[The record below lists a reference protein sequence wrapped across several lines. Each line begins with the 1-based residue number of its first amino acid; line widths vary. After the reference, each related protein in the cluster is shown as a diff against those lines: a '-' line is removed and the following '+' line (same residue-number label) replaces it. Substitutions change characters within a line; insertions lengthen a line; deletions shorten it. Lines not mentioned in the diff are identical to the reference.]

1 MNPVLPVKRQNLGE
15 LEMAVLEHLWGEESG
30 NAKAVHRN
38 IGTQRGISLNTI
50 QSTLERLFK
59 KKLLN
64 REKVSHS
71 YVYSPSVQRGE
82 LMSQLIDEVVTTLSG
97 GKTDYLL
104 SAFID
109 YAVRADESSL
119 DRLEQLIAQRR
130 ANESSDQK
138 A

>member
-1 MNPVLPVKRQNLGE
+1 MLAMKRQNLGK
-15 LEMAVLEHLWGEESG
+15 LEMAVLEHLWLAKSG
-30 NAKAVHRN
+30 DAKAVHRN
-38 IGTQRGISLNTI
+38 IGAQRGIALNTV

-59 KKLLN
+59 KQLLS

-82 LMSQLIDEVVTTLSG
+82 LMSQLIDEVVTTLSD

-109 YAVRADESSL
+109 YAVRSDESSL
-119 DRLEQLIAQRR
+119 DRLEQLIAKRR
-130 ANESSDQK
+130 VDESPEQK

>member
-1 MNPVLPVKRQNLGE
+1 MLPVKRQNLGE
-15 LEMAVLEHLWGEESG
+15 LEMAVLEHLWTSASG
-30 NAKAVHRN
+30 DAKGVHKS

-50 QSTLERLFK
+50 QSTLERLFRK
-59 KKLLN
+59 QLLK
-64 REKVSHS
+64 REKISHS

-82 LMSQLIDEVVTTLSG
+82 LMTQLIDDVVKTLSG

-109 YAVRADESSL
+109 YAAREDESSL

-130 ANESSDQK
+130 ADEPSDKNE
-138 A
+138 